1 MKAVLLIAIMIFSA
15 SAFSA
20 WNEVEC
26 TGKSG
31 GKTFSVEVEQAF
43 PNGSYFKQAH
53 LTVVE
58 NGSQETFDYT
68 VNTRTTPGFSRVTY
82 LAGGI
87 RLEVDFWPDQR
98 PRWGFSD
105 RGSVQS
111 SALGNQYIQGL
122 NCRFPNAF

>member
-1 MKAVLLIAIMIFSA
+1 MKSVFLMAIMMFSF

-26 TGKSG
+26 TGQTE
-31 GKTFSVEVEQAF
+31 GKTFSVDVEQAF
-43 PNGSYFKQAH
+43 PNGSFWKRAE

-58 NGSQETFDYT
+58 NGAQQTHDYQ
-68 VNTRTTPGFSRVTY
+68 VSTRVTPGFSRVTY
-82 LAGGI
+82 MAGGM

-98 PRWGFSD
+98 PRWGWTY
-105 RGSVQS
+105 RGTLQS
-111 SALGNQYIQGL
+111 SVLGNQYIQGL

>member
-1 MKAVLLIAIMIFSA
+1 MKSVFLMAIMMLSM
-15 SAFSA
+15 SAFAA

-26 TGKSG
+26 TGQTA
-31 GKTFSVEVEQAF
+31 GKTFSVDVEQPF
-43 PNGSYFKQAH
+43 PNGSYFKRAQ

-58 NGSQETFDYT
+58 NGAEQTYDFT
-68 VNTRTTPGFSRVTY
+68 VNTRVTPGFSRVTY
-82 LAGGI
+82 MSSDI

-98 PRWGFSD
+98 PRWGWTY
-105 RGSVQS
+105 RGTVQS